1 MIAVVPSTVK
11 VRRLLAEEGTGLQEA
26 VLRGAKALEALLDD
40 GRVLAVVVGVHL
52 HVTGADVHLIT
63 ASLQAVVV
71 RLLAVVRTGAEAL
84 HAVVRRAAAEE
95 AVRQRLVALLVPLE
109 VADHLLLLHEDPGVA
124 GGGVAVKVLAVVQ
137 LAAEGVAA
145 LRRVAVP
152 EIEVQM
158 RRLGLKDDL
167 NSFLCLHLP
176 FDVVGVV
183 NLHRI
188 VDQFI

>member
-63 ASLQAVVV
+63 APLQAVVV

-109 VADHLLLLHEDPGVA
+109 VADHLLLLHEDARVA

-152 EIEVQM
+152 
-158 RRLGLKDDL
+158 RG
-167 NSFLCLHLP
+167 
-176 FDVVGVV
+176 G
-183 NLHRI
+183 
-188 VDQFI
+188 